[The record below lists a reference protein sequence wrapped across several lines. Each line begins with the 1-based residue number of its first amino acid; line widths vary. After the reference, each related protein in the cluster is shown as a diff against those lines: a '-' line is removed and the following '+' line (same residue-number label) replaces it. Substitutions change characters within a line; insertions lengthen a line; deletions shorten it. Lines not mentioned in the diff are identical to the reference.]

1 MAGNQPDSARNVSP
15 QPDRGPVGAPHGDD
29 NTSGYDEKKP
39 TSVADRTS
47 PDPTAPG
54 DRPAQAGTQPTPST
68 PEPQDPDSPDINT
81 PVPPGDLPSKTPV
94 KEPERGEAQ
103 YVDDAPIGDEAA
115 SSGGKLGEDRQAQFG
130 DAARPIVPGPAD
142 GAD

>member
-1 MAGNQPDSARNVSP
+1 MAGNQPDARTQNTP
-15 QPDRGPVGAPHGDD
+15 PRPDRGPPGMPRGDD

-39 TSVADRTS
+39 TSVSDRDS
-47 PDPTAPG
+47 PDPTRAG
-54 DRPAQAGTQPTPST
+54 NRPAQAGTQP
-68 PEPQDPDSPDINT
+68 EPQDPDDPDIDA
-81 PVPPGDLPSKTPV
+81 PVPPGDIPSKTPV

-103 YVDDAPIGDEAA
+103 YVDDTGGDA
-115 SSGGKLGEDRQAQFG
+115 QAVYG

>member
-1 MAGNQPDSARNVSP
+1 MAGNQPDLNRNPSP
-15 QPDRGPVGAPHGDD
+15 RPDRGPPGLPRGEE

-39 TSVADRTS
+39 TSVTHRDA
-47 PDPTAPG
+47 PDPTVEG
-54 DRPAQAGTQPTPST
+54 NRTAQAGTQP
-68 PEPQDPDSPDINT
+68 EPQDPDAPDIDQ
-81 PVPPGDLPSKTPV
+81 PVPPGDIPSKTPV

-103 YVDDAPIGDEAA
+103 YVADSA
-115 SSGGKLGEDRQAQFG
+115 DRQAQFG

>member
-1 MAGNQPDSARNVSP
+1 MAGNQPNRARNAPP
-15 QPDRGPVGAPHGDD
+15 QPDRGPQGAPRGDD

-39 TSVADRTS
+39 TSVTDRDA
-47 PDPTAPG
+47 PDPTVPG
-54 DRPAQAGTQPTPST
+54 NPRAQADATGPDHP
-68 PEPQDPDSPDINT
+68 PEPGQAQPQDPDSPDINQ

-94 KEPERGEAQ
+94 KEPERGIAE
-103 YVDDAPIGDEAA
+103 YVDDTPTTD
-115 SSGGKLGEDRQAQFG
+115 DRQAQFG

>member
-1 MAGNQPDSARNVSP
+1 MAGNQNDTQRNASP
-15 QPDRGPVGAPHGDD
+15 QPDRGPHGAPHGDD

-39 TSVADRTS
+39 TSVAERAS
-47 PDPTAPG
+47 PDPTVPG
-54 DRPAQAGTQPTPST
+54 DRPAQAGTTPTPST

-103 YVDDAPIGDEAA
+103 YVDDAPIGDE
-115 SSGGKLGEDRQAQFG
+115 GGDRQAQFG